1 MNQEIALYNISQQII
16 RAKHDLTKNYLI
28 LGGLLSDVRSNE
40 LWQYDDYTSFEAYLA
55 DPDICMSISTASRMI
70 NTFEVF
76 VKHYEIGVE
85 EMQKID
91 YSKVTEI
98 LPVVKRKTMTRPEV
112 INLLSEI
119 RDMTVRDIRIH
130 RREVD
135 GVRAD
140 ECEHDWVERKT
151 WTCSK
156 CNTRVYNSPF
166 N

>member
-1 MNQEIALYNISQQII
+1 MNDEIALYNISQKVIQ
-16 RAKHDLTKNYLI
+16 AKQDLTRNYLV
-28 LGGLLSDVRSNE
+28 LGGLLSEVRENE
-40 LWQYDDYTSFEAYLA
+40 LWAHDDYTSFEAYLA

-76 VKHYEIGVE
+76 IKHYEIGVE

-130 RREVD
+130 RKEVD
-135 GVRAD
+135 GIRAD
-140 ECEHDWVERKT
+140 ECEHDWVERKH
-151 WTCSK
+151 WTCSR
-156 CNTRVYNSPF
+156 CGVRVWTNPGD
-166 N
+166 